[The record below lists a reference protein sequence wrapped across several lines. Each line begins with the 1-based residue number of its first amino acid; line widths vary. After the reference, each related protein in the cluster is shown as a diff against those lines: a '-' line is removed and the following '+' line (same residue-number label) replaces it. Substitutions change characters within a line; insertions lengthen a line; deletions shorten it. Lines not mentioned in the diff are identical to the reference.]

1 MAWAHQ
7 GRAHL
12 ELGELPEAIYA
23 LEQAVSLAPEYA
35 DYRTQLLDIQNL
47 HDLLH

>member
-7 GRAHL
+7 GRVHL
-12 ELGELPEAIYA
+12 ELGEFQEAIYA
-23 LEQAVSLAPEYA
+23 LEHAVSLAPDIA

-47 HDLLH
+47 HDLME